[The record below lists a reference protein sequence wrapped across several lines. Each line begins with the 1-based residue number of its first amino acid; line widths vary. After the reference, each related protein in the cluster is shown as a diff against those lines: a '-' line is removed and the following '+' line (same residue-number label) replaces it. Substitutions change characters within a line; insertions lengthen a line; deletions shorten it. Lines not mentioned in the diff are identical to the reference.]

1 MEKGEAIKYFGK
13 LSIHTEKKKRLWIPS
28 LAQKFQMNQTA
39 KCHKALKFTETM
51 LSVIVIHS
59 IFQNVPLNEV

>member
-39 KCHKALKFTETM
+39 KCHKALKFTET
-51 LSVIVIHS
+51 VC
-59 IFQNVPLNEV
+59 